1 MSGLFQNSILRKYL
15 KGTDDKIAE
24 AYRKYAA
31 YFHNPE
37 IRENIRNCREEEFQ
51 EGFLRAL
58 FVKVLGYTLKPEP
71 RYNLVLERKNVADQR
86 KADGAILVNND
97 VTGVIELKDGKTT
110 DLKSVET
117 QAFGYKNNNRNAS
130 YVVISNFEKLRFYI
144 DNAID
149 FIEFN
154 LFSLS
159 LEEFA
164 VLWLCLDYGN
174 IAANLPKQIKNE
186 STQSEDQITKQ
197 LYKEYAA
204 FKRALFADLTK
215 RNPQYDQLT
224 LFKKSQKLLDR
235 ILFIL
240 FAEDCG
246 LLPPNS
252 IAEIIK
258 QWEALRDLDEYK
270 PLYGRFKKYFGY
282 MNTGFKGKT
291 HEVFAYNGG
300 LFVPDE
306 VLDKVEISDEAL
318 LPHLLTISRYDFSSD
333 VDVNILG
340 HIFENSLNEIEEVTN
355 ALSSAGSPPVS
366 RRKKDGVFYTP
377 RYITAYIVNNTLG
390 KLCADKKAELE
401 IDEAEYSPDKKHTQ
415 ADKRRLEQKLIEY
428 RDWLLS
434 LTICD
439 PACGSGA
446 FLNAA
451 LDFLI
456 TEHRLIDEMRAKT
469 QKGQYSLLDGIEK
482 DILENNLYGVDI
494 NEESVEIA
502 KLALW
507 LRTAKPHRKLN
518 SLNDNIKCGNS
529 LIDDVGVAGE
539 KAFDWKKEF
548 PQVFERGGFD
558 VVIGNPPYVLCQPSN
573 TPDNILNYYKQF
585 DVASYKIDLFHLFF
599 EQGIKLLKQNGKLGY
614 ITPNTYLTNKYIKLL
629 RKFILNSTTID
640 YLVQHEDNVFADASV
655 DVATIILSKQKK
667 TGNSIILQKNKNSSF
682 ETIGTKEQNEW
693 NSDID
698 YVFNMN
704 ADFKADFSDCVAL
717 NEICNTY
724 FGIQAFDRKSSI
736 SETKKD
742 EQYLEIID
750 GGDIFSFSYS
760 IPNKYFNYT
769 ERNIKSGGDWN
780 VYKQE
785 RLVVRQIGQIPIVG
799 MCKKNVLASNTLY
812 SIYPK
817 IEDYELKYILCLL
830 NSSVIKN
837 YWSAKYSDNKILFP
851 KIKGYQLKELP
862 IKAISKEKQ
871 QPFIDLAD
879 KMLNLNADLQTKR
892 RRFLKRL
899 SDNFA
904 NIKITV
910 ALERFHELYFKDF
923 VAELKKQ
930 KITLSLKQQDE
941 WEEYFGEYKAECTEL
956 AEKID
961 STDKEIDGMVYG
973 LYGLSAEEIEVIEN
987 K

>member
-1 MSGLFQNSILRKYL
+1 
-15 KGTDDKIAE
+15 
-24 AYRKYAA
+24 
-31 YFHNPE
+31 
-37 IRENIRNCREEEFQ
+37 
-51 EGFLRAL
+51 
-58 FVKVLGYTLKPEP
+58 
-71 RYNLVLERKNVADQR
+71 
-86 KADGAILVNND
+86 
-97 VTGVIELKDGKTT
+97 
-110 DLKSVET
+110 
-117 QAFGYKNNNRNAS
+117 
-130 YVVISNFEKLRFYI
+130 
-144 DNAID
+144 
-149 FIEFN
+149 
-154 LFSLS
+154 
-159 LEEFA
+159 
-164 VLWLCLDYGN
+164 
-174 IAANLPKQIKNE
+174 
-186 STQSEDQITKQ
+186 
-197 LYKEYAA
+197 
-204 FKRALFADLTK
+204 
-215 RNPQYDQLT
+215 
-224 LFKKSQKLLDR
+224 
-235 ILFIL
+235 
-240 FAEDCG
+240 
-246 LLPPNS
+246 
-252 IAEIIK
+252 
-258 QWEALRDLDEYK
+258 
-270 PLYGRFKKYFGY
+270 
-282 MNTGFKGKT
+282 
-291 HEVFAYNGG
+291 
-300 LFVPDE
+300 
-306 VLDKVEISDEAL
+306 
-318 LPHLLTISRYDFSSD
+318 
-333 VDVNILG
+333 
-340 HIFENSLNEIEEVTN
+340 
-355 ALSSAGSPPVS
+355 
-366 RRKKDGVFYTP
+366 
-377 RYITAYIVNNTLG
+377 
-390 KLCADKKAELE
+390 
-401 IDEAEYSPDKKHTQ
+401 
-415 ADKRRLEQKLIEY
+415 
-428 RDWLLS
+428 
-434 LTICD
+434 
-439 PACGSGA
+439 
-446 FLNAA
+446 
-451 LDFLI
+451 
-456 TEHRLIDEMRAKT
+456 
-469 QKGQYSLLDGIEK
+469 SLLDGIEK